1 MQDTRKETGNQGE
14 DRASEYLIEK
24 GYEVLFRNY
33 RTKTG
38 EIDIISLIDET
49 IVFVEVKTLPNGT
62 PELLSHVLDSRKQKR
77 IIKTAKRFLSNYR
90 QYNNKYIRFDVIVLN
105 MPGLPCIYH
114 VENAFS
120 ELL

>member
-62 PELLSHVLDSRKQKR
+62 PELLSHVLD
-77 IIKTAKRFLSNYR
+77 
-90 QYNNKYIRFDVIVLN
+90 
-105 MPGLPCIYH
+105 
-114 VENAFS
+114 
-120 ELL
+120 

>member
-77 IIKTAKRFLSNYR
+77 IINILYFPINSYKNLQKSIFHICNLCYTMKYKVINQKKVYFL
-90 QYNNKYIRFDVIVLN
+90 KIIF
-105 MPGLPCIYH
+105 
-114 VENAFS
+114 
-120 ELL
+120 